1 MRAIPIKPA
10 HPGGPLAR
18 HGSLLARFGGLLA
31 RFGGRLGRRPAQA
44 GLLAA
49 ASLGAGTISLGA
61 GVAWAQLGGG
71 YPTLPATVTNT
82 RVGDLRGQLEQYL
95 PGLLPRTTGPAFLVS
110 ASLGVDAGVTDNALR
125 VEQPRRADAFTTV
138 SPALGV
144 SGDTSRLKVNL
155 SYAPI
160 ATLYA
165 QTPSQNR
172 FDHYGNGA
180 ALATLV
186 PEAVFLDLRGTVTQ
200 QSRTGGYYGQT
211 TTLAANR
218 NDQVQSATF
227 SVTPYA
233 EHRFGGLGTARLG
246 YSLARTVQS
255 GYGSQDDFNNT
266 QALLFNNGFGA
277 TGNLTT
283 QRERASFVTGENL
296 GRVND
301 IVVLEAVQ
309 YNGGGAYRGAHR
321 NQVTNDVGYA
331 ITRTITALAGFGYQD
346 LRFSGVPGVRLREPT
361 WRVGGRFTPNPD
373 SSITVTY
380 GRRDG
385 FNAAAVD
392 GAYSPTARTRVF
404 VRYATGLTTDA
415 EEQQNLLATTNVGPT
430 GLLVDSVTGAPV
442 SSSSGAFGTQS
453 GLYRLRRFSITGLL
467 LLNRDSVSVS
477 LAQDNRQSVNTV
489 LPGGIGATAA
499 PVTTSNSGVF
509 GTLSWEHELTPA
521 MTGSASFSYG
531 VDDNGALVGTGASG
545 SQRTVQTSLAL
556 NYAFTE
562 TLAGSARYLFTDR
575 SGGAGQAGGPFGYG
589 RVGQNLTENLLLVG
603 LRKSF

>member
-1 MRAIPIKPA
+1 MPTKPA
-10 HPGGPLAR
+10 RPGGRP
-18 HGSLLARFGGLLA
+18 
-31 RFGGRLGRRPAQA
+31 GRRPAQA

-49 ASLGAGTISLGA
+49 ASLGAGTAGLGLSA
-61 GVAWAQLGGG
+61 AWAQLGGG
-71 YPTLPATVTNT
+71 YPTLPATVTDT
-82 RVGDLRGQLEQYL
+82 RVSDLRGQLEQYL
-95 PGLLPRTTGPAFLVS
+95 PGLQPRTTGPAFLVS

-125 VEQPRRADAFTTV
+125 VEQPRRADAFTTL
-138 SPALGV
+138 SPTLGV

-165 QTPSQNR
+165 QTSSQNR

-186 PEAVFLDLRGTVTQ
+186 PDAVFLDLRGAVTQ

-211 TTLAANR
+211 TTLATNR

-233 EHRFGGLGTARLG
+233 EHRFGGFGTARLG
-246 YSLARTVQS
+246 YSLARTIQS
-255 GYGSQDDFNNT
+255 GYGSSQDRNNT
-266 QALLFNNGFGA
+266 QALLFNDGFGA

-301 IVVLEAVQ
+301 IAVLEAVQ
-309 YNGGGAYRGAHR
+309 YSGVGAYRGAHR

-331 ITRTITALAGFGYQD
+331 VTRTITALAGFGYQD
-346 LRFSGVPGVRLREPT
+346 LRFNGTPGVRINEPT
-361 WRVGGRFTPNPD
+361 WRVGARLTPNPD
-373 SSITVTY
+373 SSITMTY

-430 GLLVDSVTGAPV
+430 GLLVDGVTGAPV
-442 SSSSGAFGTQS
+442 SSSSGAFGTQN

-477 LAQDNRQSVNTV
+477 LQQEDRQTV
-489 LPGGIGATAA
+489 GTLPIGTTLPAGIGGTAA
-499 PVTTSNSGVF
+499 PATANTSGVY
-509 GTLSWEHELTPA
+509 GTLSWEHELSPV
-521 MTGSASFSYG
+521 MTGLASLSYG
-531 VDDNGALVGTGASG
+531 VDDNGASVGTGASG

-556 NYAFTE
+556 NYVFTE
-562 TLAGSARYLFTDR
+562 ALTGSARYLFTDR
-575 SGGAGQAGGPFGYG
+575 SGGAGQASASPFGYG

>member
-1 MRAIPIKPA
+1 MGAVPTRPA
-10 HPGGPLAR
+10 RP
-18 HGSLLARFGGLLA
+18 GGLLA
-31 RFGGRLGRRPAQA
+31 RPTQA
-44 GLLAA
+44 GLLAV
-49 ASLGAGTISLGA
+49 ASLHAGA
-61 GVAWAQLGGG
+61 AWAQLGGG
-71 YPTLPATVTNT
+71 YPTLPATVTDT

-95 PGLLPRTTGPAFLVS
+95 PGLQPRTAGPAFLVS

-125 VEQPRRADAFTTV
+125 VEQPRRANAFTTL
-138 SPALGV
+138 SPTLGV
-144 SGDTSRLKVNL
+144 SGDTSRLRVNL

-172 FDHYGNGA
+172 FDHYGNGV

-186 PEAVFLDLRGTVTQ
+186 PEAVFLDLRGAVTQ

-233 EHRFGGLGTARLG
+233 EHRFGGFGTARLG

-255 GYGSQDDFNNT
+255 GYGGQDNLNNT
-266 QALLFNNGFGA
+266 QAFLFNNGFGA

-301 IVVLEAVQ
+301 IAVLEAVQ
-309 YNGGGAYRGAHR
+309 YSGVGAYRGAHR
-321 NQVTNDVGYA
+321 NQATNDVGYA
-331 ITRTITALAGFGYQD
+331 ITRTVTALAGFGYQD
-346 LRFSGVPGVRLREPT
+346 LRFNGVPGVRINEPT
-361 WRVGGRFTPNPD
+361 WRVGARLTPKPD
-373 SSITVTY
+373 SSITITY

-392 GAYSPTARTRVF
+392 GTYSPTARTRVF

-442 SSSSGAFGTQS
+442 SSSSGAFGTQN

-477 LAQDNRQSVNTV
+477 LQQEDRTSVNAV
-489 LPGGIGATAA
+489 PAGIGGTAA
-499 PVTTSNSGVF
+499 PATASTSGVY
-509 GTLSWEHELTPA
+509 GTLSWEHELSPV

-531 VDDNGALVGTGASG
+531 VDDNGSLVGTGASG
-545 SQRTVQTSLAL
+545 SQRTVQTTLAL
-556 NYAFTE
+556 NYVFTE
-562 TLAGSARYLFTDR
+562 TLTGSARYLFTDR
-575 SGGAGQAGGPFGYG
+575 SGGAGRGTAQAAGPGYG
-589 RVGQNLTENLLLVG
+589 RVGQDLTENLLLVG

>member
-1 MRAIPIKPA
+1 MKAMPTKPA
-10 HPGGPLAR
+10 RLGGPSAR
-18 HGSLLARFGGLLA
+18 S
-31 RFGGRLGRRPAQA
+31 GGRPGRRPVQT

-49 ASLGAGTISLGA
+49 AGLGAGKVGLGIS
-61 GVAWAQLGGG
+61 VAWAQLGGG
-71 YPTLPATVTNT
+71 YPSLPATVPNT

-95 PGLLPRTTGPAFLVS
+95 PGLQPRTAGPAFLVS

-125 VEQPRRADAFTTV
+125 VEQPRRADAFTSI
-138 SPALGV
+138 SPTLGV

-155 SYAPI
+155 GYTPI

-186 PEAVFLDLRGTVTQ
+186 PEALFLDLRGTVTQ

-255 GYGSQDDFNNT
+255 GYGSQNAFNTN
-266 QALLFNNGFGA
+266 QAFLFNNGFGA
-277 TGNLTT
+277 TGDLTT
-283 QRERASFVTGENL
+283 QRERASFVTGEDL
-296 GRVND
+296 GRIND
-301 IVVLEAVQ
+301 IVVGEAVQ
-309 YNGGGAYRGAHR
+309 YSGAGAYRGAHR

-331 ITRTITALAGFGYQD
+331 VTRTITALAGFGYQD
-346 LRFSGVPGVRLREPT
+346 LRFSGVPGVRINEPI
-361 WRVGGRFTPNPD
+361 WRLGGRFTPNQD
-373 SSITVTY
+373 SSVTITY

-442 SSSSGAFGTQS
+442 SSSSGAFGTQN

-467 LLNRDSVSVS
+467 LLNRDAVSVS
-477 LAQDNRQSVNTV
+477 LQQEDRQSVNTV
-489 LPGGIGATAA
+489 PAGIGGTAAAATAA
-499 PVTTSNSGVF
+499 STSGVY
-509 GTLSWEHELTPA
+509 GTLSWEHELSPA
-521 MTGSASFSYG
+521 MTSSASLSYG
-531 VDDNGALVGTGASG
+531 VDDNGNLVGTGASG
-545 SQRTVQTSLAL
+545 SQRTVQTTLGL
-556 NYAFTE
+556 NYVFTE
-562 TLAGSARYLFTDR
+562 TLTGNARYLFTDR
-575 SGGAGQAGGPFGYG
+575 SGGTGQANAGPFGYG

>member
-1 MRAIPIKPA
+1 MPTKPA
-10 HPGGPLAR
+10 PP
-18 HGSLLARFGGLLA
+18 GGLLT
-31 RFGGRLGRRPAQA
+31 
-44 GLLAA
+44 A
-49 ASLGAGTISLGA
+49 ASLGAVTASLGVGA
-61 GVAWAQLGGG
+61 AWAQLGGG
-71 YPTLPATVTNT
+71 YPTLPATVPDT

-95 PGLLPRTTGPAFLVS
+95 PGLLPRTAGPAFLVS

-125 VEQPRRADAFTTV
+125 VEQPRRADAFTTL
-138 SPALGV
+138 SPTLGV
-144 SGDTSRLKVNL
+144 SGDTSRMKVNL

-165 QTPSQNR
+165 QTPSQNQ
-172 FDHYGNGA
+172 FAHYGNGA

-211 TTLAANR
+211 TTVATNR

-227 SVTPYA
+227 SVTPYV

-255 GYGSQDDFNNT
+255 GYGSQDNLDNT

-301 IVVLEAVQ
+301 ITVLEAVQ
-309 YNGGGAYRGAHR
+309 YSGVGAYSGAHR

-331 ITRTITALAGFGYQD
+331 ITRTVTALAGFGYQD
-346 LRFSGVPGVRLREPT
+346 LRFGGVPGVQIREPI
-361 WRVGGRFTPNPD
+361 WRVGARLTPNPD
-373 SSITVTY
+373 SSVTITY

-392 GAYSPTARTRVF
+392 GSYSPTARTRVF

-442 SSSSGAFGTQS
+442 SSSSGAFGTQN

-477 LAQDNRQSVNTV
+477 LEQDDRQSVNTV
-489 LPGGIGATAA
+489 PAGIGGTAA

-531 VDDNGALVGTGASG
+531 VDDNGSLVGTGASSG
-545 SQRTVQTSLAL
+545 SQRTVQASLAL
-556 NYAFTE
+556 SYVFTQ
-562 TLAGSARYLFTDR
+562 TLTGSARYLFTDR
-575 SGGAGQAGGPFGYG
+575 SGGTGQATASPFGYG

>member
-1 MRAIPIKPA
+1 MRAKPITPA

-18 HGSLLARFGGLLA
+18 PGGPPARP
-31 RFGGRLGRRPAQA
+31 GGRLGPARA
-44 GLLAA
+44 GWLAAAA
-49 ASLGAGTISLGA
+49 ASLGAGT
-61 GVAWAQLGGG
+61 AWAQLGGG
-71 YPTLPATVTNT
+71 YPTLPATVTDT

-95 PGLLPRTTGPAFLVS
+95 PGLQPRTTGPAFLVS

-125 VEQPRRADAFTTV
+125 VERPRRADVFTTV
-138 SPALGV
+138 NPTLGV

-155 SYAPI
+155 SYAPV

-211 TTLAANR
+211 TTLATNR

-255 GYGSQDDFNNT
+255 GYGSQDLNAT
-266 QALLFNNGFGA
+266 QALLLNNGFGA

-301 IVVLEAVQ
+301 IAVGEAVQ
-309 YNGGGAYRGAHR
+309 YSGVGAYRGAHR

-346 LRFSGVPGVRLREPT
+346 LRFNGVPGVRISEPV
-361 WRVGGRFTPNPD
+361 WSVGARFTPKQD
-373 SSITVTY
+373 SSLTVTY

-392 GAYSPTARTRVF
+392 GTYSPTARTRVF

-442 SSSSGAFGTQS
+442 SSSSGAFGTQN

-477 LAQDNRQSVNTV
+477 LEQDDRTSV
-489 LPGGIGATAA
+489 GAVTA
-499 PVTTSNSGVF
+499 SNSGVF
-509 GTLSWEHELTPA
+509 GTLSWEHELSPA
-521 MTGSASFSYG
+521 MTGTASFSYG
-531 VDDNGALVGTGASG
+531 VDDNGKLLGTGASG

-556 NYAFTE
+556 NYVLTE
-562 TLAGSARYLFTDR
+562 TLTGSARYLFTDR
-575 SGGAGQAGGPFGYG
+575 SGGAGQAAGPFGYG
-589 RVGQNLTENLLLVG
+589 RTRQNLTENLLLVG